1 MSITFSV
8 ITDELAPDPAV
19 GIAFAVERGLDR
31 VDVRSVGGV
40 NFLSLGR
47 DEQSR
52 VARQIRDA
60 GLSVGCL
67 ATPIL
72 KWTAPGQS
80 ATNAGDQFGFDAKGR
95 SDAEIYADAVAAAE
109 LLGTRHLRIFSYL
122 IYPGFKMMDLEP
134 PLTALL
140 ALAERHDMVLHV
152 ENEPVCNVKT
162 VPDLTQLLKAWNHP
176 RLKGLLDI
184 GNAASAGAPATV
196 QDVADVMP
204 WVDQVHFKD
213 YSKAA
218 KRIVA
223 TGEGDIPY
231 PELLAPCRAA
241 AATRDLVWTIETHV
255 PSDQPGAT
263 ERSLAAV
270 RRLAKG

>member
-19 GIAFAVERGLDR
+19 GIAFALAHGLDR

-47 DEQSR
+47 DEQAR
-52 VARQIRDA
+52 VARQIREA
-60 GLSVGCL
+60 GLTVGCL
-67 ATPIL
+67 ATPLL
-72 KWTAPGQS
+72 KWPAPGQS

-95 SDAEIYADAVAAAE
+95 SDAEIYADAFAAGE

-122 IYPGFKMMDLEP
+122 IYPGFKPTDLEP

-140 ALAERHDMVLHV
+140 ALAEGHDMVLHV
-152 ENEPVCNVKT
+152 ENEPVCNVKS
-162 VPDLTQLLKAWNHP
+162 VPDLTALLKAWNHP

-184 GNAASAGAPATV
+184 GNAASAGTPATV

-213 YSKAA
+213 YSKAW
-218 KRIVA
+218 KGHVA
-223 TGEGDIPY
+223 TGEGDVPY
-231 PELLAPCRAA
+231 DELLVPCRAA

-255 PSDQPGAT
+255 PGDQPGAT

-270 RRLAKG
+270 RRLAKE